1 MKNLI
6 ALFAE
11 KFFNDFRNFAILFLL
26 IINVLVLVTLHKVSQ
41 RLTYANQ
48 VIIECEESYDSFFDT
63 VAEGDTYNNYMGEQ
77 QYSPI

>member
-11 KFFNDFRNFAILFLL
+11 KFFSDFRNFTILFLL
-26 IINVLVLVTLHKVSQ
+26 IINVLFIVTLHKVSQ

-63 VAEGDTYNNYMGEQ
+63 VAEGDAYNNYIGE
-77 QYSPI
+77 

>member
-11 KFFNDFRNFAILFLL
+11 KFFSDFRNFAILFLL
-26 IINVLVLVTLHKVSQ
+26 IINVLFLVTLNRVSH

-48 VIIECEESYDSFFDT
+48 VIIECEESYDCFWDT
-63 VAEGDTYNNYMGEQ
+63 IAESDAYNNYIGE
-77 QYSPI
+77 

>member
-11 KFFNDFRNFAILFLL
+11 KFFSDFRNFAILFLF
-26 IINVLVLVTLHKVSQ
+26 IINVLFLVTLNRVSH

-48 VIIECEESYDSFFDT
+48 VIIECEESYDCFWDT
-63 VAEGDTYNNYMGEQ
+63 IAESDAYNNYIGE
-77 QYSPI
+77 

>member
-11 KFFNDFRNFAILFLL
+11 KFFSDFRNFAILFLL
-26 IINVLVLVTLHKVSQ
+26 IINVLFLVTLNRVSH

-48 VIIECEESYDSFFDT
+48 VIIECEESYDCFWDT
-63 VAEGDTYNNYMGEQ
+63 IAENDAYNNYIGE
-77 QYSPI
+77 

>member
-11 KFFNDFRNFAILFLL
+11 KFFSDFRNFAILFML
-26 IINVLVLVTLHKVSQ
+26 IINVLFLVTLNRVSH

-48 VIIECEESYDSFFDT
+48 VIIECEESYDCFWDT
-63 VAEGDTYNNYMGEQ
+63 IAESDAYNNYIGE
-77 QYSPI
+77 

>member
-1 MKNLI
+1 MKNVI

-11 KFFNDFRNFAILFLL
+11 KFFSDFRNLVILFL
-26 IINVLVLVTLHKVSQ
+26 IITNVAFLVTLHYVSL

-63 VAEGDTYNNYMGEQ
+63 VAEGDAYNNYIGE
-77 QYSPI
+77 